1 MLTRLKAR
9 KQSSQD
15 STAIHESAPAS
26 PSGNSEATAPVK
38 DNQEHQGSSTSSSS
52 PSSSPTLQEY
62 IEAPWT
68 ENDKLKLKA
77 LKKIYQKSNTP
88 WTCDWKQIA
97 WEMNRRPGDCL
108 RQHCSFAQNPWSRE
122 EDILLLE
129 IMDSGELDTS
139 KITNR
144 IYPLDPWK
152 AKRVQDRILLLQRHQ
167 LHTMELY
174 QGLHA
179 DDDNGST
186 DLVQILD
193 KLHISNTTD
202 QDDTQDNDPL
212 EKALEDT
219 LNELD
224 RQKERIQTINKEWC
238 TKCAYTMVERD
249 YGIYHTY
256 YKHDDEL
263 KMAIVNGKTEPTL
276 ETILPKVIDAYARSN
291 DICCYCGRTMTFTES
306 ASTEEQAPTTASAD
320 HFIPRKMAF
329 NSDTHLHFTCR
340 QCNYAKSNATD
351 ALFKSYLQD
360 IKTFHLTP
368 DKLFTDHIP
377 LDDENRRQAWLTWK
391 KFRKTRR
398 NKKAPI
404 PADDISQHVE
414 LPDSTEV
421 HDADKIPPETE
432 MDADDL
438 LYMEMVDAMGLRDPM
453 TGAAGVFD
461 STMKKSDRFIITF
474 WDWTRSSSGGVAQD
488 KKIITGFDIQ
498 QFTSLNI
505 QIIMKFTKDAQVTFG
520 SIKHFYNWL
529 EAVQGLASA

>member
-1 MLTRLKAR
+1 MLTRSKALKNAAENT
-9 KQSSQD
+9 
-15 STAIHESAPAS
+15 TAICESAQTS
-26 PSGNSEATAPVK
+26 SSENSEPSATVEK
-38 DNQEHQGSSTSSSS
+38 DKELDVSNASSSS
-52 PSSSPTLQEY
+52 PSLSPPLQEY
-62 IEAPWT
+62 IEPPWT

-77 LKKIYQKSNTP
+77 LKKIYQKSNTSA

-108 RQHCSFAQNPWSRE
+108 RQHCSFAQNPWSCE

-129 IMDSGELDTS
+129 TMDSGELDAS
-139 KITNR
+139 KITNKL
-144 IYPLDPWK
+144 YPSSPWK
-152 AKRVQDRILLLQRHQ
+152 MKRVQDRILLLQRHQ
-167 LHTMELY
+167 LHTMALY
-174 QGLHA
+174 QGLRT
-179 DDDNGST
+179 DDNGGSS

-193 KLHISNTTD
+193 KLHISDTAD
-202 QDDTQDNDPL
+202 QDNTQENNPM
-212 EKALEDT
+212 EKALEDIM
-219 LNELD
+219 NELD
-224 RQKERIQTINKEWC
+224 RQKERIRTINKEWC
-238 TKCAYTMVERD
+238 SKCAYTMVERD

-256 YKHDDEL
+256 YKHDDAL

-306 ASTEEQAPTTASAD
+306 TSTEEQAPTTASAD

-360 IKTFHLTP
+360 IKAFYLTS

-398 NKKAPI
+398 KEKASNL
-404 PADDISQHVE
+404 ADDISQHLE
-414 LPDSTEV
+414 LTDST
-421 HDADKIPPETE
+421 KIPPETE

-453 TGAAGVFD
+453 TGAVGVFD

-474 WDWTRSSSGGVAQD
+474 WDWTRISSDGVAQD

-505 QIIMKFTKDAQVTFG
+505 QIIMKFTKDAQATFG